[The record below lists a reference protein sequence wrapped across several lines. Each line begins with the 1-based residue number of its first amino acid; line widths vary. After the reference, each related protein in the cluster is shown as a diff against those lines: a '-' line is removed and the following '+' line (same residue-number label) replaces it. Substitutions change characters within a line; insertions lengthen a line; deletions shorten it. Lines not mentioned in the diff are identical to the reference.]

1 MDIDYFANEN
11 QSFWE
16 EISNN
21 CLMMTLNPLVRRPRQ
36 IENPAD
42 YCSTRKPRNME
53 LRFTPPVS
61 QISSQP
67 SMNKHLAKSCG
78 CFVIRIGLL
87 GLLKVKAERERIL
100 ESRAVLLSMVIMA
113 PRDVRIASLR
123 RVKRQLLQ
131 KHTLQTIPVRPRCCL
146 LGLRKE
152 MQ

>member
-42 YCSTRKPRNME
+42 YCSIRKPRNME
-53 LRFTPPVS
+53 LRFTSPVS

-67 SMNKHLAKSCG
+67 CAKTWQ
-78 CFVIRIGLL
+78 
-87 GLLKVKAERERIL
+87 KA
-100 ESRAVLLSMVIMA
+100 AVVL
-113 PRDVRIASLR
+113 
-123 RVKRQLLQ
+123 
-131 KHTLQTIPVRPRCCL
+131 
-146 LGLRKE
+146 
-152 MQ
+152 